1 MSFLN
6 FEPKPENDL
15 IDLLE
20 VGDGDFEVMEAVEKH
35 SKSNGN
41 PMIEL
46 KLKVW
51 DAKGQEGIIFDY
63 LMLTGSN
70 FSLRKIRHFCY
81 SCGLETHYEQGSL
94 SASNCAGK
102 AGKLKIDFQKGNNGY
117 ADKNVVKDYITGH
130 ASEAKKSDPRLTSAQ
145 DEAFEDD
152 IPF

>member
-6 FEPKPENDL
+6 FEPKPENEL

-20 VGDGDFEVMEAVEKH
+20 TGEGNFEVIEAAEKH

-46 KLKVW
+46 KLRVW
-51 DAKGQEGIIFDY
+51 DSKSQEGNIFDY

-70 FSLRKIRHFCY
+70 FSIRKIRHFCY
-81 SCGLETHYEQGSL
+81 SCDLGHLYEKGAL
-94 SASNCAGK
+94 SAMDCVGK
-102 AGKLKIDFQKGNNGY
+102 QGKLKIDFQKGTNGY
-117 ADKNVVKDYITGH
+117 SDKNVVKDYIAET
-130 ASEAKKSDPRLTSAQ
+130 SDEAKKTDPRFTPQ
-145 DEAFEDD
+145 DEKFDDD

>member
-6 FEPKPENDL
+6 FEPKEENDL

-20 VGDGDFEVMEAVEKH
+20 VGDGDFEVIEAVEKH

-51 DAKGQEGIIFDY
+51 DSKGQEGIIFDY

-81 SCGLETHYEQGSL
+81 SCGLEALYDQGSL
-94 SASNCAGK
+94 SASDCDGK
-102 AGKLKIDFQKGNNGY
+102 AGKLKIDFQKGTNGY
-117 ADKNVVKDYITGH
+117 QDKNTVKDYIV
-130 ASEAKKSDPRLTSAQ
+130 ASEETKKLDPRSTSAQ
-145 DEAFEDD
+145 DEKFDDD

>member
-1 MSFLN
+1 MSYLQ
-6 FEPKPENDL
+6 FEPKKEEEL

-20 VGDGDFEVMEAVEKH
+20 TGEGNYDVLEATEKY

-46 KLKVW
+46 KLRVW
-51 DAKGQEGIIFDY
+51 DSKGQEGTLFDY

-81 SCGLETHYEQGSL
+81 SCDIGHLYEKGSL
-94 SASNCAGK
+94 AALDCVGRQ
-102 AGKLKIDFQKGNNGY
+102 GKLKIDFQKGTNGY
-117 ADKNVVKDYITGH
+117 QDKNTVKDYITETSNEQKKVNPAF
-130 ASEAKKSDPRLTSAQ
+130 ASQ
-145 DEAFEDD
+145 DEKFDDD

>member
-6 FEPKPENDL
+6 FEPKPENEL

-20 VGDGDFEVMEAVEKH
+20 VGDGDFEVLEAAEKH

-51 DAKGQEGIIFDY
+51 DSKGHEGIIFDY
-63 LMLTGSN
+63 LMLTNSN

-81 SCGLETHYEQGSL
+81 SCGLAYLYDQGSL
-94 SASNCAGK
+94 SAGDCVGK

-117 ADKNVVKDYITGH
+117 SDKNVVKDYISGD
-130 ASEAKKSDPRLTSAQ
+130 SIPGKRSAQ
-145 DEAFEDD
+145 DSTSALEKMDDD

>member
-1 MSFLN
+1 MSDLQFA
-6 FEPKPENDL
+6 PKPESEL

-20 VGDGDFEVMEAVEKH
+20 TGEGNYEVIEAIKKY
-35 SKSNGN
+35 SKSTGN

-46 KLKVW
+46 KLHVW
-51 DAKGQEGIIFDY
+51 DSKGQEGTLFDY

-81 SCGLETHYEQGSL
+81 SCGLGHLYEKGSL
-94 SASNCAGK
+94 AAMDCVGK

-117 ADKNVVKDYITGH
+117 QDKNVVKDYIAESEG
-130 ASEAKKSDPRLTSAQ
+130 EAKKTDSRFTSQ
-145 DEAFEDD
+145 EEKLEDD

>member
-6 FEPKPENDL
+6 FEPKEENDL

-20 VGDGDFEVMEAVEKH
+20 VGDGDFEVVEATEKL

-51 DAKGQEGIIFDY
+51 DSKGQEGIIFDY
-63 LMLTGSN
+63 LMLTASN
-70 FSLRKIRHFCY
+70 FSLRKIRHFCF
-81 SCGLETHYEQGSL
+81 SCGLAHLYDKGIL
-94 SASNCAGK
+94 SGADCVGK
-102 AGKLKIDFQKGNNGY
+102 AGKLKIDFQKGTNGY
-117 ADKNVVKDYITGH
+117 SDKNTVKDYIIAGDVET
-130 ASEAKKSDPRLTSAQ
+130 KKSDPRSTSAQ
-145 DEAFEDD
+145 DEKFDDD

>member
-6 FEPKPENDL
+6 YDPKPEEEL

-20 VGDGDFEVMEAVEKH
+20 IGDGDFEVVEATEKH

-46 KLKVW
+46 KLKAW
-51 DAKGQEGIIFDY
+51 DSKGQEGFMYDY
-63 LMLTGSN
+63 LMLTGNN

-81 SCGLETHYEQGSL
+81 SCGLDALYEQGRL
-94 SASNCAGK
+94 SALDCTGK
-102 AGKLKIDFQKGNNGY
+102 SGKLKIDFKKGENGY
-117 ADKNVVKDYITGH
+117 QDKNVVKDYVISTT
-130 ASEAKKSDPRLTSAQ
+130 ETNKKTDSRFTAAQ
-145 DEAFEDD
+145 DEKFDDD